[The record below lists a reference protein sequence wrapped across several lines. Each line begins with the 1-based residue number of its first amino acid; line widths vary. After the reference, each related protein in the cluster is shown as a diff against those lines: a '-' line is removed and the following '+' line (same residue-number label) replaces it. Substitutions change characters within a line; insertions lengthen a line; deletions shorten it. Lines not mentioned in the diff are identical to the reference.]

1 MNILSITPLSFRNNY
16 VNNRKNENQN
26 FNYLSNNINA
36 PKLKVLSHDTVSFGS
51 GTKELGQRTK
61 EISYSLG
68 RDIYAELN
76 PMVKQF
82 ENQLKVHLK
91 SLIANDAHPDN
102 PIASIKGRAKSPLSL
117 IEKGL
122 SRGLTTK
129 DGMKQMGDAIGF
141 RISLRSSS
149 QKDFDKVLTAL
160 GKMVKSGSFE
170 VLEMENYRLTRN
182 QSYVSSKTLDKFE
195 QICQAKGQYPTR
207 TGKAI
212 PNGYTAFHL
221 NLKFQNGQIGELQ
234 IMGRDLERVK
244 DLEDFYY
251 KLRCNKEFSPK
262 YKPIY
267 DIMTS
272 KISKLDDFQKETL
285 RRYIKDSYIHAREL
299 PARSPK
305 QKLNSKDFLPIPYTL
320 PEELGFSKLQEM
332 KDLCDS
338 AAKNT
343 KTSRRTTKPTK

>member
-16 VNNRKNENQN
+16 VNNRKNVNRN
-26 FNYLSNNINA
+26 LNYVSNDINA
-36 PKLKVLSHDTVSFGS
+36 PKLNSLSHDTVSFGS
-51 GTKELGQRTK
+51 GAKELGQRTK

-68 RDIYAELN
+68 KEIYAELN
-76 PMVKQF
+76 PMVKPF
-82 ENQLKVHLK
+82 ENQLKNHLK
-91 SLIANDAHPDN
+91 GLIANDAHPDN

-117 IEKGL
+117 IEKAL
-122 SRGLTTK
+122 TRGFTTK
-129 DGMKQMGDAIGF
+129 NGIKQMGDAVGF

-149 QKDFDKVLTAL
+149 QKDFDKVLTGL
-160 GKMVKSGSFE
+160 GKMVKSGLFE

-221 NLKFQNGQIGELQ
+221 NIKFPNGQVSELQ

-299 PARSPK
+299 PARSSK
-305 QKLNSKDFLPIPYTL
+305 HKLNSKDFLPIPYTL

-332 KDLCDS
+332 KDMCDS
-338 AAKNT
+338 AAKNAGT
-343 KTSRRTTKPTK
+343 ARKTTKQK